1 MTKNYKIL
9 AEFIKD
15 MSCETQDVETFL
27 FVKDNIAKY
36 SLHID
41 IKSRPLKNKIV
52 EINTILKFEDKNLE
66 NKRSHFEITY
76 TAIIKVIGDIKDK
89 KSIEKIVLCE
99 VPNKIYPRLENAF
112 LSLLKNSGFPEV
124 KLRKKINF
132 EKLYN
137 EKLYSEKS
145 TN

>member
-15 MSCETQDVETFL
+15 MSCETQDIETYL

-41 IKSRPLKNKIV
+41 IKSHPLKNKIV

-66 NKRSHFEITY
+66 NKRSHFEMTY
-76 TAIIKVIGDIKDK
+76 TTIIKVERDVEDK
-89 KSIEKIVLCE
+89 KNIEKIILCE
-99 VPNKIYPRLENAF
+99 VPTEIYPRLENAF
-112 LSLLKNSGFPEV
+112 LSLLKNSGFTKIRFE
-124 KLRKKINF
+124 KKINF

-137 EKLYSEKS
+137 ERS

>member
-41 IKSRPLKNKIV
+41 IKSLPLKNKIV

-89 KSIEKIVLCE
+89 KNIEKIILCE
-99 VPNKIYPRLENAF
+99 VPNEIYPRLENAF
-112 LSLLKNSGFPEV
+112 LSLLKNSGFPEI
-124 KLRKKINF
+124 KLGKKINF
-132 EKLYN
+132 EKLFN
-137 EKLYSEKS
+137 DRLI
-145 TN
+145 N

>member
-27 FVKDNIAKY
+27 FVKENIAKY

-41 IKSRPLKNKIV
+41 INSRPLKNKIV
-52 EINTILKFEDKNLE
+52 EINIILKFEDKNLE

-76 TAIIKVIGDIKDK
+76 TAIIKVIGDIIDK

-99 VPNKIYPRLENAF
+99 VPNEIYPRLENAF
-112 LSLLKNSGFPEV
+112 LFLLKNSGFPEV
-124 KLRKKINF
+124 KPGEKINF

-137 EKLYSEKS
+137 DRLI
-145 TN
+145 N

>member
-9 AEFIKD
+9 TEFIKD

-36 SLHID
+36 SLYID

-52 EINTILKFEDKNLE
+52 EINTILKFEDKNLK

-89 KSIEKIVLCE
+89 KNIEKIVLCE
-99 VPNKIYPRLENAF
+99 VPTAIYPRLENAF

-124 KLRKKINF
+124 KLGEKINF

-137 EKLYSEKS
+137 DRLI
-145 TN
+145 N

>member
-9 AEFIKD
+9 TEFIKD
-15 MSCETQDVETFL
+15 MSCETPDVETFL

-41 IKSRPLKNKIV
+41 INSHPLKNGIV
-52 EINTILKFEDKNLE
+52 QINTKLKFEDKNLE

-76 TAIIKVIGDIKDK
+76 TTIIKVEKNIKDK
-89 KSIEKIVLCE
+89 KNIEKIILCE
-99 VPNKIYPRLENAF
+99 VPNEIYPRLENVF
-112 LSLLKNSGFPEV
+112 VSLLKNSGFPEV
-124 KLRKKINF
+124 KLGKKINF

-137 EKLYSEKS
+137 ERLA
-145 TN
+145 N

>member
-15 MSCETQDVETFL
+15 MSCETPDVETFL

-41 IKSRPLKNKIV
+41 INSRPLKNGIV
-52 EINTILKFEDKNLE
+52 EINTKLKFEDKNLE

-76 TAIIKVIGDIKDK
+76 TTIIKIEKNIKDK
-89 KSIEKIVLCE
+89 KNIEKIILSE
-99 VPNKIYPRLENAF
+99 VPNEIYPRLENVF
-112 LSLLKNSGFPEV
+112 ISLLKNSGFPEV
-124 KLRKKINF
+124 KLGKKINF

-137 EKLYSEKS
+137 ERLA
-145 TN
+145 N

>member
-66 NKRSHFEITY
+66 NKRSYFEILAALLHPTHKPLFNSEY
-76 TAIIKVIGDIKDK
+76 VYLISFDFTKSNVPSVPSLICTII
-89 KSIEKIVLCE
+89 S
-99 VPNKIYPRLENAF
+99 
-112 LSLLKNSGFPEV
+112 
-124 KLRKKINF
+124 
-132 EKLYN
+132 
-137 EKLYSEKS
+137 
-145 TN
+145 

>member
-15 MSCETQDVETFL
+15 MSSETQDVETFL
-27 FVKDNIAKY
+27 FVKDNISKY

-41 IKSRPLKNKIV
+41 IKSRPLKDKII

-89 KSIEKIVLCE
+89 KNIEKIVVCE
-99 VPNKIYPRLENAF
+99 VPNEIYPRLED
-112 LSLLKNSGFPEV
+112 LLLALINKSGFPEV
-124 KLRKKINF
+124 KIERKVDF
-132 EKLYN
+132 EKLYK
-137 EKLYSEKS
+137 EKF
-145 TN
+145 N

>member
-66 NKRSHFEITY
+66 NKRSHFEIIY
-76 TAIIKVIGDIKDK
+76 TTIIKIIGDIIDK
-89 KSIEKIVLCE
+89 KNIEKIVICE
-99 VPNKIYPRLENAF
+99 VPNEIYPRLENAF

-124 KLRKKINF
+124 KLGEKINF

-137 EKLYSEKS
+137 DKLI
-145 TN
+145 N

>member
-9 AEFIKD
+9 TEFIKD
-15 MSCETQDVETFL
+15 MSCETPDVETFL

-41 IKSRPLKNKIV
+41 INSRLLKNKII
-52 EINTILKFEDKNLE
+52 EINTILKYEDKNLE
-66 NKRSHFEITY
+66 NKRSHFDITY
-76 TAIIKVIGDIKDK
+76 TTIIKVEETIKDK
-89 KSIEKIVLCE
+89 KNIEKIVLCE
-99 VPNKIYPRLENAF
+99 VPCEIYPRLENAF
-112 LSLLKNSGFPEV
+112 LALLKNTGFP
-124 KLRKKINF
+124 KIKFGKKINF

-137 EKLYSEKS
+137 ERL

>member
-9 AEFIKD
+9 TEFIKD
-15 MSCETQDVETFL
+15 MSCETPDVETFL

-41 IKSRPLKNKIV
+41 INSRPLKNGIV
-52 EINTILKFEDKNLE
+52 EINTKLKFEDKNLE

-76 TAIIKVIGDIKDK
+76 ATIIKVEKNIKDK
-89 KSIEKIVLCE
+89 KNIEKIILSE
-99 VPNKIYPRLENAF
+99 VPNEIYPRLENVF
-112 LSLLKNSGFPEV
+112 ISLLKNSGFPEV
-124 KLRKKINF
+124 KLGKKINF

-137 EKLYSEKS
+137 ERSA
-145 TN
+145 N

>member
-1 MTKNYKIL
+1 MNKSYKIL
-9 AEFIKD
+9 TEFIKD
-15 MSCETQDVETFL
+15 MSCETQDIETYL

-41 IKSRPLKNKIV
+41 IKSHPLKNKIV

-66 NKRSHFEITY
+66 NKRSYFEIIY
-76 TAIIKVIGDIKDK
+76 TTIIRVVGDVKDK
-89 KSIEKIVLCE
+89 KNIEKIVLCE
-99 VPNKIYPRLENAF
+99 VPNEIYPRLENAF

-124 KLRKKINF
+124 KLGEKINF

-137 EKLYSEKS
+137 DRLI
-145 TN
+145 N

>member
-15 MSCETQDVETFL
+15 MSCETQDIETFL

-41 IKSRPLKNKIV
+41 IKSLPLKNKIV

-66 NKRSHFEITY
+66 NKRSYFEITY
-76 TAIIKVIGDIKDK
+76 TTIIKVIGDIKDK
-89 KSIEKIVLCE
+89 KNIEKIVLCE
-99 VPNKIYPRLENAF
+99 VPNEIYPRLENTF
-112 LSLLKNSGFPEV
+112 LSLLKNSGFPKV
-124 KLRKKINF
+124 KLREKINF

-137 EKLYSEKS
+137 DRLI
-145 TN
+145 N

>member
-1 MTKNYKIL
+1 MIKNYKIL

-41 IKSRPLKNKIV
+41 IKSRPLKNKII
-52 EINTILKFEDKNLE
+52 EINIILKFEDKNLE
-66 NKRSHFEITY
+66 NKRSHFEIIY
-76 TAIIKVIGDIKDK
+76 TTIIKIIGDIIDK
-89 KSIEKIVLCE
+89 KNIEKIVICE
-99 VPNKIYPRLENAF
+99 VPNEIYPRLENAF

-124 KLRKKINF
+124 KLEGKINF

-137 EKLYSEKS
+137 DRLI
-145 TN
+145 N